1 MTTLSTRKT
10 AMGSTLLALILVATS
25 GLFNAGLARAQPPY
39 VPGVPWLASEVVQ
52 ALEAEGAA
60 RVIVALQPPAA
71 QDSLYAQS
79 QQVVQVQARVLHR
92 VAEGDFQLIHRY
104 QALAGLAGI
113 VTPQGLNRLR
123 HSPEVRAIA
132 LDTPVYPAL
141 IESAT
146 LIHAD
151 RVWNDLGITGAGV
164 NVAVLDSG
172 IDLTHPDLSDHVV
185 AQHCFTQGAC
195 LPNGT
200 NESDNAQ
207 DEHGHGTQVAG
218 IITGRGTRSP
228 RGIAPDAGIVAV
240 RVMDGSGWTSDVIA
254 GMDWVVANQ
263 FWLGVKIINLSL
275 GSGSYTGICDTMD
288 AIAMLYADAVSAAR
302 TAGMVV
308 FAAAGNQAQSA
319 ALTVPACISGVIA
332 VGSTYDADLGP
343 RNWRACA
350 DASTAPDQVACFSN
364 SSVALDLLA
373 PGAWITA
380 AALGGGQGSNAG
392 TSMAAPHAA
401 AVAGLMF
408 QQDPNL
414 TPDEIETVL
423 KETGVSVTDP
433 RNGRVTPR
441 IDALAAVTHVIH
453 AHTPVSLAVTPAELR
468 IPAGGTATTAVQV
481 DGVSDLYSAG
491 FRLTFDPDVVQV
503 VDVDPDTP
511 GGQIAVGELF
521 EGRGGFVAR
530 NQVDNAAG
538 VVDFSVSLHE
548 PAAPI
553 EGAGAVAAITW
564 QGQDAGQSALRLEQ
578 TRLADPDDV
587 PIPHRVASS
596 TVEVYRSLI
605 SGIVW
610 LQGRADHSGTPVF
623 IADGPCPPEGH
634 APGGF
639 PPGVPSVV
647 TDERGYFEISA
658 LPGHDVHC
666 LRAARHGYLA
676 GQAGSPDGDLGR
688 ITLPGGDVVRDDK
701 ISILDLALVAAR
713 YGGNDPTADVNGDGT
728 VSIFD
733 LTIVAGNYGKRGPVT
748 NWQ

>member
-10 AMGSTLLALILVATS
+10 AMGSTLLALILVTTS
-25 GLFNAGLARAQPPY
+25 GLFNIGLARAQPPY
-39 VPGVPWLASEVVQ
+39 VPGVPRLASEVVQ

-60 RVIVALQPPAA
+60 RVIVALQPPTA

-104 QALAGLAGI
+104 QTLAGLAGI

-185 AQHCFTQGAC
+185 VQHCFTQGAC

-263 FWLGVKIINLSL
+263 LWLGVKIINLSL
-275 GSGSYTGICDTMD
+275 GSGSYTGICDTTD
-288 AIAMLYADAVSAAR
+288 AITMLYADAVSAAR

-308 FAAAGNQAQSA
+308 FAAAGNHAQSA

-364 SSVALDLLA
+364 SSAALDLLA

-564 QGQDAGQSALRLEQ
+564 RGQDAGQSALRLEQ
-578 TRLADPDDV
+578 ARLADPDDV
-587 PIPHRVASS
+587 PIPHKVESS

-605 SGIVW
+605 SGVVW

-647 TDERGYFEISA
+647 TDEQGYFEISDP
-658 LPGHDVHC
+658 PGDDDRC
-666 LRAARHGYLA
+666 LWAARHGYLA
-676 GQAGSPDGDLGR
+676 GQAGSPHGDLGR

-713 YGGNDPTADVNGDGT
+713 YGGSDPTADVNGDGT

-733 LTIVAGNYGKRGPVT
+733 LTIVAGNYGTRGPVT